1 LRFLEILS
9 ILNDLSKV
17 NKALSNYD
25 AELVHGII
33 GIDILKKA
41 KRLTIK
47 NQSPLFKVKLVCNI
61 KVPLQ

>member
-9 ILNDLSKV
+9 IINDLSKV

-41 KRLTIK
+41 KRLSIK
-47 NQSPLFKVKLVCNI
+47 KISRLYLK
-61 KVPLQ
+61 

>member
-33 GIDILKKA
+33 GAEILKQGKA
-41 KRLTIK
+41 VID
-47 NQSPLFKVKLVCNI
+47 
-61 KVPLQ
+61 

>member
-41 KRLTIK
+41 KRLSIK
-47 NQSPLFKVKLVCNI
+47 KISRLYLK
-61 KVPLQ
+61 